1 MKRISPKELQIA
13 GTAIA
18 VLLVGLVV
26 FLIGG
31 GTPVE
36 IKDVEDNLAGKA
48 VYPIDINSATED
60 TLVLLPGIGPAKANA
75 ILDYRNEMGFF
86 KDPKELT
93 NVKGIG
99 EATFE
104 NIREFVI
111 CYIDNTE
118 TIIESEDDLIDI
130 NTATIDHLQTLP
142 GIGIE
147 KAKAIIL
154 YRKNEGLFSN
164 INELL
169 KVKGIGEATLNNIKN
184 LIHIENSGISSVVNT
199 SQEERIN
206 INIADKNVLKKL
218 PGIGDVLAQ
227 RIVDYRN
234 HNGLFSS
241 KEEIMNISGIG
252 EKTFESIREL
262 ITF

>member
-31 GTPVE
+31 ETPIE
-36 IKDVEDNLAGKA
+36 NKDVDNNLAGKA
-48 VYPIDINSATED
+48 VYPIDINNASAD
-60 TLVLLPGIGPAKANA
+60 ILVLLPGIGPAKANA
-75 ILDYRNEMGFF
+75 IIDYRNEMGFF

-99 EATFE
+99 EATFD

-111 CYIDNTE
+111 CYIDNME
-118 TIIESEDDLIDI
+118 ANNESEDDLIDI
-130 NTATIDHLQTLP
+130 NIATIDQLQTLP

-147 KAKAIIL
+147 KAKAIIN
-154 YRKNEGLFSN
+154 YRENEGALSN

-169 KVKGIGEATLNNIKN
+169 KVKGIGEATLNNIKDF
-184 LIHIENSGISSVVNT
+184 IYIENGGISSVLKT
-199 SQEERIN
+199 TQEERIN
-206 INIADKNVLKKL
+206 INIADKNMLKKL

-227 RIVDYRN
+227 RIVDYRIQ
-234 HNGLFSS
+234 NGLFSS
-241 KEEIMNISGIG
+241 KEEIINVSGIG
-252 EKTFESIREL
+252 EKTYESIREL